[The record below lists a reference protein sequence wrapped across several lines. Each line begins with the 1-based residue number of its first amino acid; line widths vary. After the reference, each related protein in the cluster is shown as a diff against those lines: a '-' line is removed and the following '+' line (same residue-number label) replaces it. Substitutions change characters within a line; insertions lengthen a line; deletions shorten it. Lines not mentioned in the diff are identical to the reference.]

1 MKLSSTFCCTNYH
14 THCARRKGRYVDKE
28 LLHNT
33 DAADAVAVRGKG
45 RYYFDMFLEESAPK
59 KDLVATMPDEELLER
74 SFGDPRLF
82 ERLLD
87 RYREAFIR
95 KAYYILGTKEAAQD
109 AVQDAFVKIYKN
121 ARRFQPQPGA
131 GFKSWGYRIL
141 VNTCFTAYKKAKG
154 EGNFLADLDPELQ
167 ELVSDK
173 GAKERREQEL
183 NRDEVESLLKE
194 LSEGLAEPMRLH
206 FIEGK
211 PHADVARIMGISE
224 GAVRARVHRA
234 KQELKEL
241 IEQRKARSPLSH

>member
-1 MKLSSTFCCTNYH
+1 ML
-14 THCARRKGRYVDKE
+14 
-28 LLHNT
+28 
-33 DAADAVAVRGKG
+33 
-45 RYYFDMFLEESAPK
+45 LEEPNAK
-59 KDLVATMPDEELLER
+59 KDIITGLSDEELLKR
-74 SFGDPRLF
+74 SFDKPYLF
-82 ERLLD
+82 EKLLE
-87 RYREAFIR
+87 RYEEAFLR

-121 ARRFQPQPGA
+121 ARRFEPQPGA

-154 EGNFLADLDPELQ
+154 DGNFLADLDPEFQ
-167 ELVSDK
+167 ELVADR
-173 GAKERREQEL
+173 GAGERREQEL

-211 PHADVARIMGISE
+211 PHADVARILGISE

-241 IEQRKARSPLSH
+241 IEKRKARSPLSH

>member
-1 MKLSSTFCCTNYH
+1 
-14 THCARRKGRYVDKE
+14 
-28 LLHNT
+28 
-33 DAADAVAVRGKG
+33 
-45 RYYFDMFLEESAPK
+45 MFLEESDSK
-59 KDLVATMPDEELLER
+59 KDLITGMTDEELLKR
-74 SFGDPRLF
+74 SFGHPYLF
-82 ERLLD
+82 EKLLD
-87 RYREAFIR
+87 RYEEAFLR

-121 ARRFQPQPGA
+121 AQRFQPQPGA

-141 VNTCFTAYKKAKG
+141 VNTCYTAYKKHKG
-154 EGNFLADLDPELQ
+154 EGSFLADLDPEFQ

-173 GAKERREQEL
+173 SATERREQEL
-183 NRDEVESLLKE
+183 DRDEVESLLKE

-211 PHADVARIMGISE
+211 PHADVATIMGISE

-241 IEQRKARSPLSH
+241 MKKRKAQSPLSHN

>member
-1 MKLSSTFCCTNYH
+1 
-14 THCARRKGRYVDKE
+14 
-28 LLHNT
+28 
-33 DAADAVAVRGKG
+33 
-45 RYYFDMFLEESAPK
+45 MFLEEQNTK
-59 KDLVATMPDEELLER
+59 KDLIASLSDEELLKR
-74 SFGDPRLF
+74 SFDNPHLF

-87 RYREAFIR
+87 RYEEAFLR

-141 VNTCFTAYKKAKG
+141 VNTCFTAYKKNKG
-154 EGNFLADLDPELQ
+154 EGAFLADLDPELQ
-167 ELVSDK
+167 ELVADR
-173 GAKERREQEL
+173 GAGERREQEL
-183 NRDEVESLLKE
+183 NRDEAESYLKE

-211 PHADVARIMGISE
+211 PHAQIAKLMGISE

-234 KQELKEL
+234 KQELREILAK
-241 IEQRKARSPLSH
+241 RKDLESSITKIQ

>member
-1 MKLSSTFCCTNYH
+1 M
-14 THCARRKGRYVDKE
+14 
-28 LLHNT
+28 LLDDEKT
-33 DAADAVAVRGKG
+33 
-45 RYYFDMFLEESAPK
+45 K
-59 KDLVATMPDEELLER
+59 KDLVASLSDEELLER
-74 SFGDPRLF
+74 SFDNPHLF
-82 ERLLD
+82 EKLLD
-87 RYREAFIR
+87 RYEEAFLR

-141 VNTCFTAYKKAKG
+141 VNTCYTAYKKKKG
-154 EGNFLADLDPELQ
+154 DANFLADLDPELQ
-167 ELVSDK
+167 ELVADR

-211 PHADVARIMGISE
+211 PHAAVAKLMGISE

-234 KQELKEL
+234 KQELKE
-241 IEQRKARSPLSH
+241 IMEKRKERSPLSH

>member
-1 MKLSSTFCCTNYH
+1 M
-14 THCARRKGRYVDKE
+14 
-28 LLHNT
+28 LLDDEKT
-33 DAADAVAVRGKG
+33 
-45 RYYFDMFLEESAPK
+45 K
-59 KDLVATMPDEELLER
+59 KDLVASLSDEELLER
-74 SFGDPRLF
+74 SFDNPHLF
-82 ERLLD
+82 EKLLD
-87 RYREAFIR
+87 RYEEAFLR

-141 VNTCFTAYKKAKG
+141 VNTCYTAYKKKKG
-154 EGNFLADLDPELQ
+154 DANFLADLDPELQ
-167 ELVSDK
+167 ELVADR

-211 PHADVARIMGISE
+211 PHAAVAKLMGISE

-234 KQELKEL
+234 KQELKE
-241 IEQRKARSPLSH
+241 IMEK

>member
-1 MKLSSTFCCTNYH
+1 
-14 THCARRKGRYVDKE
+14 
-28 LLHNT
+28 
-33 DAADAVAVRGKG
+33 
-45 RYYFDMFLEESAPK
+45 MFFEESNP
-59 KDLVATMPDEELLER
+59 KDLVASMPDEELLKR
-74 SFGDPRLF
+74 SFDNPHLF
-82 ERLLD
+82 EKLLD
-87 RYREAFIR
+87 RYEEAFLR

-121 ARRFQPQPGA
+121 ARKFQPQPGA

-154 EGNFLADLDPELQ
+154 EGVFLADLDPEFQ
-167 ELVSDK
+167 ELVADK
-173 GAKERREQEL
+173 GATSRREQEL
-183 NRDEVESLLKE
+183 DRDEVESLLRE

-211 PHADVARIMGISE
+211 PHADVANIMGISE

-241 IEQRKARSPLSH
+241 IEKRKVRSPLSH

>member
-1 MKLSSTFCCTNYH
+1 
-14 THCARRKGRYVDKE
+14 
-28 LLHNT
+28 
-33 DAADAVAVRGKG
+33 
-45 RYYFDMFLEESAPK
+45 MFLEESNTA
-59 KDLVATMPDEELLER
+59 KDLVTSLPDEELLKR
-74 SFGDPRLF
+74 SFAHPYLF
-82 ERLLD
+82 ERLLE
-87 RYREAFIR
+87 RYEEAFLR

-121 ARRFQPQPGA
+121 AKRFEPQPGA
-131 GFKSWGYRIL
+131 GFKSWAYRIL

-154 EGNFLADLDPELQ
+154 DGAFLADLDPEIQ

-173 GAKERREQEL
+173 GAKDRREQEL
-183 NRDEVESLLKE
+183 DRDEVESLLRE

-211 PHADVARIMGISE
+211 PHADVAKRMGISE

-241 IEQRKARSPLSH
+241 IEERKTRSPLSH

>member
-1 MKLSSTFCCTNYH
+1 MPFP
-14 THCARRKGRYVDKE
+14 
-28 LLHNT
+28 
-33 DAADAVAVRGKG
+33 
-45 RYYFDMFLEESAPK
+45 MFLEDSNTK
-59 KDLVATMPDEELLER
+59 KDLVASLSDEELLKR
-74 SFGDPRLF
+74 SFDRPHLF
-82 ERLLD
+82 EKLLD
-87 RYREAFIR
+87 RYEEAFLR

-141 VNTCFTAYKKAKG
+141 VNTCFTAYKKTKG
-154 EGNFLADLDPELQ
+154 AAAFLADLDPEFQ
-167 ELVSDK
+167 ELVADR
-173 GAKERREQEL
+173 GAGERREQEL
-183 NRDEVESLLKE
+183 NRNEVESLLRE
-194 LSEGLAEPMRLH
+194 LSLGLAEPMRLH

-241 IEQRKARSPLSH
+241 IAERKKKSLILDP